1 MPAFLFKS
9 ARSAHTNAIISASVL
24 YEQDHLL
31 FSFHCRGRLGP
42 LSLAA
47 RGCPLA
53 FIDGGVFVQ
62 VCHQNRKPNPRGR
75 PRLPSTALTSVSSSQ
90 RNYFRTDQASRS
102 GDCSSDRI
110 GRGVSPENGDWAARK
125 PSPCLRCAV
134 HLNEARPNVAPF
146 LRADGGHQEL
156 GQTQVAVHVHRQAH
170 VVLQEAHPAS
180 SGPAGGAE
188 RPTHRDFL
196 KEHHGTRDG
205 SAEGDQQRCAVSA
218 LVTGPTSQRPSRS
231 CSGDSAERA

>member
-75 PRLPSTALTSVSSSQ
+75 PRLPRTALTSVSSSQ

-146 LRADGGHQEL
+146 LRGSPCRWRSPRTRADPSC
-156 GQTQVAVHVHRQAH
+156 RPRP
-170 VVLQEAHPAS
+170 PAGAR
-180 SGPAGGAE
+180 GPARSSSCVERSSRGRGAPHAQRLSE
-188 RPTHRDFL
+188 
-196 KEHHGTRDG
+196 GTPRN
-205 SAEGDQQRCAVSA
+205 
-218 LVTGPTSQRPSRS
+218 T
-231 CSGDSAERA
+231 